1 MILRDYQQSIYD
13 QIIGSNTDDVFQL
26 DTGGGK
32 TPIITKLSQR
42 KTTVCV
48 AHRNMLIEQIS
59 QTLTKNGAD
68 HRIIGNPLITRRC
81 QLFQERHN
89 INYGGD
95 IWVGTVQSIAS
106 RYKLGRLNLDCE
118 AVEQIIIDEAHH
130 VANQNMWAKLK
141 QIFPNVRF
149 IGATATP
156 CRLDGQGM
164 HKDDGGLF
172 DNLVQAEQLKDNA
185 TQWLIANG
193 YLSDYEYWC
202 PPTDGIDFGLLRM
215 SNGDEF
221 TADSIEKAINKKVV
235 AGSMLK
241 HYERLAKGKRTL
253 IYCPRIANAE
263 FIERAYKEKGYN
275 ATYIAS
281 SLSLVENMRRIDAF
295 RTGEVL
301 FLINVEMVTE
311 GFDLPEI
318 ECVQKLR
325 PTASFALNKQ
335 MDGRNLRPKPN
346 GNKAIFIDHVAN
358 VLRHG
363 LPDDNIEWTL
373 RGTPKN
379 KSEPVINC
387 DNCGAIHNPY
397 LKQCPECGQENWLR
411 SIENEE
417 DEPLIAADFIK
428 IDLVRK
434 VRDHFKQIEIEE
446 RMEQLRLERE
456 LKLKTEVQT
465 PSFKYSTNAVGQ
477 LCLKLSHWF
486 VNQLEIAGID
496 ISIINNFALGTEPP
510 ITFWSSNFTIRD
522 LNTNNPEK
530 CKKVF
535 EQWQSR

>member
-1 MILRDYQQSIYD
+1 MILRDYQKSIYE
-13 QIIGSNTDDVFQL
+13 QIISSNTDDLFQL

-32 TPIITKLSQR
+32 TPIITKLAQR

-59 QTLTKNGAD
+59 QTLTKNGAN
-68 HRIIGNPLITRRC
+68 HCIIGNSLITRRC
-81 QLFQERHN
+81 QLFQQRHYIEYSGN
-89 INYGGD
+89 
-95 IWVGTVQSIAS
+95 IWVGTIQSIIS

-118 AVEQIIIDEAHH
+118 AVEQIIVDEAHH

-141 QIFPNVRF
+141 DIFPNARF

-156 CRLDGQGM
+156 CRLDGQSM
-164 HKDDGGLF
+164 HKKDGGLF
-172 DNLVQAEQLKDNA
+172 DQLVQAEQLTDNA
-185 TQWLIANG
+185 TQWLIANN

-215 SNGDEF
+215 SSGEEF

-241 HYERLAKGKRTL
+241 HYKKLADGKRTL
-253 IYCPRIANAE
+253 IYCPRIDNAE
-263 FIERAYKEKGYN
+263 FIERAYKEKGYS

-295 RTGEVL
+295 RAGEIL
-301 FLINVEMVTE
+301 ILINVEMVTE

-318 ECVQKLR
+318 ECVQMLR
-325 PTASFALNKQ
+325 PTASFSLYKQ
-335 MDGRNLRPKPN
+335 MVGRNLRPKTN
-346 GNKAIFIDHVAN
+346 GNNAIFIDHVAN
-358 VLRHG
+358 VLKHG
-363 LPDDNIEWTL
+363 LPDDRIEWTL
-373 RGTPKN
+373 SGTPIN

-397 LKQCPECGQENWLR
+397 LKHCPECGQENWLR

-428 IDLVRK
+428 VDLVRK
-434 VRDHFKQIEIEE
+434 VRQHFQQIEIEE
-446 RMEQLRLERE
+446 RKEKLRLEKE
-456 LKLKTEVQT
+456 MKLKTEVQV
-465 PSFKYSTNAVGQ
+465 PNFKYSSNAVGQ
-477 LCLKLSHWF
+477 LCSKLAHWF
-486 VNQLEIAGID
+486 VLQLKDAGID
-496 ISIINNFALGTEPP
+496 VPKINAFALGETPP
-510 ITFWSSNFTIRD
+510 LAFWSSNFTIRD
-522 LNTNNPEK
+522 LDTKNPEK
-530 CKKVF
+530 CKQVF